1 MTASTLEEG
10 KRNEKRSAH
19 RSKYRKRWE
28 SATRVPRTTEANSGA
43 KAAAASVRGDAK
55 GKQIPTL
62 ASMNANFAFKSSP
75 EEEKSTSVK
84 SPERFTREQ
93 LEAVCPNDET
103 FEALANK
110 FKWATFTGAG
120 KNFVGRLG
128 ASPSKDDMRANSL
141 ELEVAFDTATAATMW
156 GILAAEN
163 NHRGQMEIT
172 ETLHSSNSHF

>member
-1 MTASTLEEG
+1 MGQKQQQHL
-10 KRNEKRSAH
+10 
-19 RSKYRKRWE
+19 
-28 SATRVPRTTEANSGA
+28 SGVHEHHTQQEHQD
-43 KAAAASVRGDAK
+43 SRGDAK

-75 EEEKSTSVK
+75 EEERSTSVK